1 MIDKFHYSGAAKA
14 MQLVSNGL
22 AETGEIQISIAA
34 FIESKPAYDVNDSI
48 EVLVGPKRSSNKVLK
63 YFSPIFVVRDFIKK
77 EKPDCVVAFL
87 NNASYYAL
95 MARIGL
101 KSKVIICERCDPY
114 NEVTKS
120 LSFMRRF
127 FPLADGAVFQLKGA
141 QQYYKKLL
149 NRSVVIPNIV
159 ELGNRDTLVKKF
171 DDREN
176 EINVF
181 TRLEINQKRQDV
193 LLKAFQI
200 IHEYHPEIMLNIYGD
215 GSDKAE
221 LEKLTAELKLVE
233 SVKFRGVTKESNKI
247 LSRAKMTILTSDYEG
262 IPNGVIEALAIGI
275 PVVSTNAS
283 PGGVELLIEDGVNGY
298 IVPTGDYEGV
308 ARAAISL
315 LDNPS
320 IADMFSAN
328 SVESVKRFAKE
339 EIIPLWRDYLNNFLG
354 GGDE

>member
-1 MIDKFHYSGAAKA
+1 MKKVLFLIDKFHYSGAAKA

-22 AETGEIQISIAA
+22 AETGEFRIAIAA

-48 EVLVGPKRSSNKVLK
+48 EILVGPKRSSNKVLK

-87 NNASYYAL
+87 NNASFYVL
-95 MARIGL
+95 MARLGL
-101 KSKVIICERCDPY
+101 KSKVIVCERCDPY

-149 NRSVVIPNIV
+149 NKSVVIPNIV
-159 ELGNRDTLVKKF
+159 ELENLEIPAKKF
-171 DDREN
+171 AEREN

-181 TRLEINQKRQDV
+181 TRLEIKQKRQDV

-200 IHEYHPEIMLNIYGD
+200 IHGSHPEVTLNIYGD
-215 GSDKAE
+215 GPDRTE
-221 LEKLTAELKLVE
+221 LEKLAAELKLTE
-233 SVKFRGVTKESNKI
+233 SVKFKGVTKEANKI
-247 LSRAKMTILTSDYEG
+247 LSRSKMTILTSDYEG

-275 PVVSTNAS
+275 PVVSTNTS
-283 PGGVELLIEDGVNGY
+283 PGGAELLIENGVNGY
-298 IVPTGDYEGV
+298 IVPTGDYEGI
-308 ARAAISL
+308 AQAAIKL
-315 LDNPS
+315 LDNPD
-320 IADMFSAN
+320 IADMFSDN
-328 SVESVKRFAKE
+328 SVESVKRFTKE
-339 EIIPLWRDYLNNFLG
+339 KIVPLWKDYLNKF
-354 GGDE
+354 